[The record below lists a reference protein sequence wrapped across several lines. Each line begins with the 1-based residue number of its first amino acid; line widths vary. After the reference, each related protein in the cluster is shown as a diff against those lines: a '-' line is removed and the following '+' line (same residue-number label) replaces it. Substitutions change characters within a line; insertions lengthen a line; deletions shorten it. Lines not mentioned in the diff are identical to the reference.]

1 MTFQLVRAS
10 DEDIAVWHTDHGH
23 IYSFTVCAETDS
35 LTRRFMRDAPDATA
49 PAADFAE
56 DALRFAT
63 EEARVRQLIGGR
75 VKRRRKVG
83 CPTAV
88 A

>member
-10 DEDIAVWHTDHGH
+10 DESIAVWHTDHGH
-23 IYSFTVCAETDS
+23 IYGFIVCRETDS
-35 LTRRFMRDAPDATA
+35 LTQRFMRDAPDATA

-63 EEARVRQLIGGR
+63 EEARARQLIGGR
-75 VKRRRKVG
+75 VKRRRKAA
-83 CPTAV
+83 CPSATA
-88 A
+88 

>member
-23 IYSFTVCAETDS
+23 IYAFMVCPETDS
-35 LTRRFMRDAPDATA
+35 LSQRFMRDAPDATV

-75 VKRRRKVG
+75 MKRRRKVG
-83 CPTAV
+83 CSTAT

>member
-10 DEDIAVWHTDHGH
+10 DEDIAVWHTEHGH
-23 IYSFTVCAETDS
+23 IYGFTVCAETDS
-35 LTRRFMRDAPDATA
+35 LTHRFMRDAPDATA

-63 EEARVRQLIGGR
+63 EEARVRQLIGGG